1 MKNSLISRRSKLQD
15 QGFRGFV
22 TVVGLRKGGMT
33 GIPASPGVYLVLRDG
48 ISFPKFR
55 TPGTG
60 GYFKGKDPN
69 VSISR
74 LRQEWVAGAFV
85 VYVGQSG
92 NLQRRIGQLIQF
104 GRGADIGHWGGRLV
118 WQLAQ
123 AEELQLCWKEVVDNK
138 PGDVKKD
145 ILKQFKLKY
154 RGRRPF
160 ANLKD

>member
-22 TVVGLRKGGMT
+22 TVAGLRKGGMT

-48 ISFPKFR
+48 TSFPKFR

-104 GRGADIGHWGGRLV
+104 GQGADIGHWGGRLM

-123 AEELQLCWKEVVDNK
+123 AEELQVCWKEVNK
-138 PGDVKKD
+138 LGDVKKD
-145 ILKQFKLKY
+145 ILEQFESKY
-154 RGRRPF
+154 GG
-160 ANLKD
+160 